1 MTKESVME
9 LKNEIY
15 QQLQLFEIKLLD
27 LNSVDNDKLKK
38 LEGKIHKLVDGF
50 VKQGGEDLD
59 LWVFLKY
66 RDGKVLSKNSKVV
79 KVEPVTLRDAIDK
92 GFAIPETTTMVEFE
106 IKPVWENGYNR
117 YVEDQNI
124 YEIKF
129 GLNNGEELTP
139 EQFKRRYKLTV
150 NDNLYSVDDLKQHGR
165 ILKFSSTK
173 KKAKQRVSV
182 RVDESELSL

>member
-1 MTKESVME
+1 MTKENIFE
-9 LKNEIY
+9 LKNDIY

-27 LNSVDNDKLKK
+27 TNSLDKKK
-38 LEGKIHKLVDGF
+38 LDAWQVKIHKLVDEF

-79 KVEPVTLRDAIDK
+79 KIEPVTLRDAIDK
-92 GFAIPETTTMVEFE
+92 GFKIPDTTTMVEFE

-139 EQFKRRYKLTV
+139 EQFKRRYKLSV
-150 NDNLYSVDDLKQHGR
+150 NDNLYSVDDLKENGR
-165 ILKFSSTK
+165 ILKFVSMK

-182 RVDESELSL
+182 RSEETELGL